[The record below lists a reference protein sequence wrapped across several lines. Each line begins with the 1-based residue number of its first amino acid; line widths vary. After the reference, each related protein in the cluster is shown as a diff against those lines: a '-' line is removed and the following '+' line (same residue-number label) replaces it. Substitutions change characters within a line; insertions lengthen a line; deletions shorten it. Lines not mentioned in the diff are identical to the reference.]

1 MPSLIDLKFVKAV
14 GKALQPFL
22 INKFELGS
30 NEANVKCAKYLAED
44 PVVTAEREE
53 LGVKKRRLEK
63 VQEELYRFGG
73 L

>member
-22 INKFELGS
+22 IKKFELGS

-44 PVVTAEREE
+44 PVVTAVREE